1 MLLLTHDGCSHSAAN
16 IAVTERAR
24 PATDYNARIGKGAPP
39 VAATLDFDRI
49 TRARSEP
56 QNWLTY
62 HGTYDGHR
70 FSALDQINIGNVASL
85 RTAWVFQSSAVGLI
99 AAPGTFAM

>member
-1 MLLLTHDGCSHSAAN
+1 MSKRHWAPAAAAVMLVLIHDGCSHSAAN

-24 PATDYNARIGKGAPP
+24 PATDYNARVGKGAPP

-49 TRARSEP
+49 ERARSEP

-62 HGTYDGHR
+62 HGTYDGTR
-70 FSALDQINIGNVASL
+70 LSALAQINNGHVASI
-85 RTAWVFQSSAVGLI
+85 RSSWD
-99 AAPGTFAM
+99 FMC